1 VELSR
6 KMDDLISGNSLAYV
20 GIVGAAEVLPMVDAD
35 LKKIA
40 ARVVEKAKELCISKS
55 VLLLFFKKNWYL
67 VNSYTNIEL
76 ELKRSHKK
84 DQ

>member
-1 VELSR
+1 
-6 KMDDLISGNSLAYV
+6 MDDLISGNSLAYV

-55 VLLLFFKKNWYL
+55 VLLLLLFF
-67 VNSYTNIEL
+67 
-76 ELKRSHKK
+76 
-84 DQ
+84 